1 MKTRLQ
7 QFLQAENLSPSQF
20 ADRIGIQ
27 RSGVSHVLAGRNK
40 PGFDFM
46 ESMLLSYPSLNA
58 EWLMTGKG
66 KMYKDMKQED
76 LQEIQRSMEKQEQP
90 PVPGTVQQE
99 GLFANIE
106 PLSHSPAKPY
116 HTPSEEEHKLIKV
129 LLFYSD
135 NTFSEFFPNEQ

>member
-7 QFLQAENLSPSQF
+7 QFLQAENLTPSQF
-20 ADRIGIQ
+20 ADRLGIQ

-76 LQEIQRSMEKQEQP
+76 LQEIQQSMEKQEQP
-90 PVPGTVQQE
+90 PVPGTVQQD
-99 GLFANIE
+99 GLLQTLN
-106 PLSHSPAKPY
+106 PY
-116 HTPSEEEHKLIKV
+116 LT
-129 LLFYSD
+129 LLQ
-135 NTFSEFFPNEQ
+135 NLTILHLKKNVN

>member
-7 QFLQAENLSPSQF
+7 HFLQAENITPSQF

-66 KMYKDMKQED
+66 KMYRELKQGLPQEAED
-76 LQEIQRSMEKQEQP
+76 IQDQDQEQQITQKPVQTEMLFQNAEQLKDSGTKTYSKP
-90 PVPGTVQQE
+90 PEE
-99 GLFANIE
+99 GR
-106 PLSHSPAKPY
+106 KVV
-116 HTPSEEEHKLIKV
+116 KV
-129 LLFYSD
+129 LFFYSD
-135 NTFSEFFPNEQ
+135 NTFSEFTP

>member
-7 QFLQAENLSPSQF
+7 HFLQAENLTPSQF

-66 KMYKDMKQED
+66 KMYKEIKQSLPQETED
-76 LQEIQRSMEKQEQP
+76 IQDQDQEQQVTQK
-90 PVPGTVQQE
+90 PVQSE
-99 GLFANIE
+99 MLFQNAE
-106 PLSHSPAKPY
+106 QLMDSGAKTTASHLK
-116 HTPSEEEHKLIKV
+116 KNV
-129 LLFYSD
+129 R
-135 NTFSEFFPNEQ
+135 